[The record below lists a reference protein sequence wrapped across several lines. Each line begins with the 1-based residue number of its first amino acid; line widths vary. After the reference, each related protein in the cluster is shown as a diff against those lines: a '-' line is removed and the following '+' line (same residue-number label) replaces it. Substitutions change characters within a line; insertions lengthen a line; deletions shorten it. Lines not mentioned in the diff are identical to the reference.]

1 MNSEGVALEFM
12 REYLNVHSC
21 THFRNLLNVYS
32 HLKSCDFE
40 DVAFNVYN
48 KHNILYN
55 GFLTLMSSTLND
67 KKLFNPIDGSFI
79 TIDCFSNWNLLIMRS
94 FYYFKMFFPA
104 MLFFFQNPKYDCHLE
119 RARKLI
125 LNRYSINTFS
135 KSREEYDLC
144 EGWRLKVK
152 FLRSEYLNSCFYPFN
167 IINNKLLTNTRD
179 TTIKAKTISV
189 NYEDVEHIATIIYK
203 NYAFMIRGRSF
214 IICREKTMNLKFANV
229 YKLRFSA
236 PLNAKAFLGTYSI
249 ETNIPLYFLFRREK
263 DLKTLV
269 QIHNAYACSSQCSTI
284 AKIPLPAEKKSAARN
299 AVYNLDEF
307 VQHLSTIYT
316 SKKHNC
322 QQSFEPICKRT
333 LTQYLEK
340 TGFISVYDL
349 KDYKSLAYVKNRVIH
364 LTSMFKR
371 PMLKKPFFEKKGK
384 PLVKVEKM
392 VKNITMTRY
401 KTETANLDKISF
413 NINYQGPLS
422 TLQLALAR
430 FLNENGNCK
439 ILNKLWVSNVC
450 TTLDSIHSGILNTH
464 NYRSA
469 CLGNDDRMSYQMINF
484 PAIVTLFNQVNS
496 AQSIINNRTSLNTC
510 RMYGDELKQSLIKC
524 VDFIKSNSE
533 NDPELVDMFYQV
545 ERKSSEL
552 IPRNVITLL
561 HLLNL
566 FKESKG
572 FSAQDIVSL
581 FTKDIV
587 CSRLI
592 MTSNRSFCVS
602 NLYKKSYKSDA
613 VENISVK
620 SVKYDRVHPPLIIN
634 RKRLYRQIKK
644 KFADV
649 GSLSKRIF
657 HQRGRNANLVDI
669 ILNSKDEFFLTNNCL
684 DLINKLHTKY
694 KHFPSTKS
702 ELEIIR
708 EFVSEEMAYFPV
720 LFF

>member
-1 MNSEGVALEFM
+1 
-12 REYLNVHSC
+12 
-21 THFRNLLNVYS
+21 
-32 HLKSCDFE
+32 
-40 DVAFNVYN
+40 
-48 KHNILYN
+48 
-55 GFLTLMSSTLND
+55 
-67 KKLFNPIDGSFI
+67 
-79 TIDCFSNWNLLIMRS
+79 
-94 FYYFKMFFPA
+94 MFFPA

-307 VQHLSTIYT
+307 VQHLSTI
-316 SKKHNC
+316 
-322 QQSFEPICKRT
+322 
-333 LTQYLEK
+333 
-340 TGFISVYDL
+340 
-349 KDYKSLAYVKNRVIH
+349 
-364 LTSMFKR
+364 
-371 PMLKKPFFEKKGK
+371 LKKPFFEKKGK

-533 NDPELVDMFYQV
+533 NDPELVDMFYQ
-545 ERKSSEL
+545 
-552 IPRNVITLL
+552 
-561 HLLNL
+561 
-566 FKESKG
+566 
-572 FSAQDIVSL
+572 
-581 FTKDIV
+581 
-587 CSRLI
+587 
-592 MTSNRSFCVS
+592 
-602 NLYKKSYKSDA
+602 
-613 VENISVK
+613 
-620 SVKYDRVHPPLIIN
+620 PLIIN

-669 ILNSKDEFFLTNNCL
+669 ILNSKDEFFLTKNCL

-708 EFVSEEMAYFPV
+708 EFMSEEMAYYPV